1 MLKDYYA
8 ILGISSKASQKEI
21 LDAYRR
27 LSLKWHPD
35 RNPDAN
41 TEEQMK
47 DINEAY
53 SILKDEQ
60 KRRRYD
66 KEYSNLNINNEGYE
80 EKSNYQSAG
89 SRRYKSYEYEYTVK
103 DENLRN
109 DIHNARKEA
118 EDFVKE
124 FFSNLKADSK
134 KAANGA
140 WKAIKPFLILF
151 AISMGLMLLAAII
164 AGITGA
170 S

>member
-8 ILGISSKASQKEI
+8 ILGISSKASQQEI
-21 LDAYRR
+21 KDAYRE
-27 LSLKWHPD
+27 LSLKLHPD
-35 RNPDAN
+35 RNPDGN

-66 KEYSNLNINNEGYE
+66 KEYNNLNLSKE
-80 EKSNYQSAG
+80 ENKEKTDYQSTEG
-89 SRRYKSYEYEYTVK
+89 RRYNSYEYEYTVK

-124 FFSNLKADSK
+124 FYSNLKADSK
-134 KAANGA
+134 RAANGA

-151 AISMGLMLLAAII
+151 AISMGILILAAII